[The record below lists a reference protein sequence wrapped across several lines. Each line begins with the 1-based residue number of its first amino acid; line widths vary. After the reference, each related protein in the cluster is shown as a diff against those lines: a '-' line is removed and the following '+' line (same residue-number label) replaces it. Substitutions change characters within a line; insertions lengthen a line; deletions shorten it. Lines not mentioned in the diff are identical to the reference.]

1 MREFDTLLTV
11 LQNHEPPHQCRMSGE
26 LGAYDTVVGNMGD
39 RNDLDLWWQ
48 GGSLVERVAAVC
60 NNTIV
65 VVHSVGPVYFTW
77 SNHPNISAII
87 YAGAPGEQ
95 TGPAIVDVMYG
106 AYNPSGR
113 LPFSIADVSL
123 SFLFLRQ
130 VLTAFVEQSESGYGT
145 IIIYN
150 SLGFPEVYIR
160 FIIILARITDPR
172 LLDRSTIPKSSY
184 STTDTWTTKE
194 SRRGSNLDSGS
205 RTPLL
210 PTRRSPFRLRLI
222 STPFPSRSQTV
233 GP

>member
-11 LQNHEPPHQCRMSGE
+11 LQDYEPPPHQCRMSGE

-39 RNDLDLWWQ
+39 RNDLNLWWQ
-48 GGSLVERVAAVC
+48 GGTLVERVAAVC

-123 SFLFLRQ
+123 SFLF
-130 VLTAFVEQSESGYGT
+130 SSP
-145 IIIYN
+145 
-150 SLGFPEVYIR
+150 SLDCVC
-160 FIIILARITDPR
+160 
-172 LLDRSTIPKSSY
+172 
-184 STTDTWTTKE
+184 
-194 SRRGSNLDSGS
+194 
-205 RTPLL
+205 
-210 PTRRSPFRLRLI
+210 
-222 STPFPSRSQTV
+222 
-233 GP
+233 